1 MQGSFR
7 CNQLTKEVKLAPKKI
22 LSASVLEEDSDKE
35 PRHSKLKKDPESSL
49 ATIRPTNEEV
59 EKERF

>member
-1 MQGSFR
+1 M
-7 CNQLTKEVKLAPKKI
+7 VK
-22 LSASVLEEDSDKE
+22 SARLMEEEPDKE

>member
-7 CNQLTKEVKLAPKKI
+7 CNQITKEVRAASKKVK
-22 LSASVLEEDSDKE
+22 SANILEEEPERE